1 MVRWLGVL
9 TLFCSCLAFAGESEL
24 QDPTAPK
31 NQTKVVT
38 TKKSV
43 GLPNLQSIV
52 ISQNKRAAL
61 INNRQYR
68 VGQYVSGYKV
78 IKIDSN
84 QVWLEK
90 DGKTVRLSVFG
101 TAYWKR

>member
-1 MVRWLGVL
+1 MVRWLSAL
-9 TLFCSCLAFAGESEL
+9 TLICSTLAFAEEVKL

-31 NQTKVVT
+31 NQAKPAA
-38 TKKSV
+38 TKKAAS
-43 GLPNLQSIV
+43 LPNLQSIV
-52 ISQNKRAAL
+52 ISQSKRAAV

-68 VGQYVSGYKV
+68 VGQYVAGYKL

-84 QVWLEK
+84 HVWLEK
-90 DGKTVRLSVFG
+90 SGKTVRLSVFG